1 MRLFTQLIPMAALLL
16 AYATAQNSSDPSG
29 HWEAVIQAQGQEVKI
44 EIDLGKNSKGDLIG
58 AFAQPAQGVKGL
70 PLSQIAVEGRSV
82 RFVLKA
88 DVQPVIFAG
97 VLSADG
103 KSITGDLAL
112 AGESIPFHL
121 ARTGDAKF
129 TAVPKSAPIGK
140 ELEGTWNGTLETAG
154 GQMRL
159 TLKMANQ
166 PDGTAAGTIVSVD
179 GSGVEIPITIKQNAA
194 NLAIDLPTVGASFTG
209 VLNPAG
215 TELTGTWTQQ
225 SLTLPLTFQRAK

>member
-29 HWEAVIQAQGQEVKI
+29 HWEAVIQAQGQDVKI

-58 AFAQPAQGVKGL
+58 TFAQPAQGVKGL
-70 PLSQIAVEGRSV
+70 PLSKIAVDGRSV
-82 RFVLKA
+82 HFVLKA
-88 DVQPVIFAG
+88 DVQPVEFAG
-97 VLSADG
+97 VLSADR
-103 KSITGDLAL
+103 KSITGDLVL
-112 AGESIPFHL
+112 AGESIPFRF

-179 GSGVEIPITIKQNAA
+179 GSGIEIPIAMKQNAA
-194 NLAIDLPTVGASFTG
+194 SLTIDVPSVGASFDG
-209 VLNPAG
+209 VLNS
-215 TELTGTWTQQ
+215 TRNELTGTWTQQ
-225 SLTLPLTFQRAK
+225 SVTLPLTFQRAK

>member
-1 MRLFTQLIPMAALLL
+1 
-16 AYATAQNSSDPSG
+16 
-29 HWEAVIQAQGQEVKI
+29 V
-44 EIDLGKNSKGDLIG
+44 
-58 AFAQPAQGVKGL
+58 
-70 PLSQIAVEGRSV
+70 
-82 RFVLKA
+82 
-88 DVQPVIFAG
+88 
-97 VLSADG
+97 
-103 KSITGDLAL
+103 L
-112 AGESIPFHL
+112 AGESIPFRL

-129 TAVPKSAPIGK
+129 TAVPKSASIGK

-194 NLAIDLPTVGASFTG
+194 SLAIDLPTVGASFTG

>member
-16 AYATAQNSSDPSG
+16 AYATAQAPADPSG
-29 HWEAVIQAQGQEVKI
+29 HWEALIQAQGQDVKI
-44 EIDLGKNSKGDLIG
+44 EIDLGKNSRGDLIG
-58 AFAQPAQGVKGL
+58 TFAQPAQGIKGL
-70 PLSQIAVEGRSV
+70 PLSKIAVDGRSV

-88 DVQPVIFAG
+88 DMQPVLFAG

-112 AGESIPFHL
+112 VGESIPFRF

-129 TAVPKSAPIGK
+129 TTVPKSARIVK
-140 ELEGTWNGTLETAG
+140 ELEGTWNGILEPGG

-166 PDGTAAGTIVSVD
+166 PDGTAAGTVVSVD
-179 GSGVEIPITIKQNAA
+179 GSGVEIPIVMKQNAA
-194 NLAIDLPTVGASFTG
+194 SLTIDLPTVGASFAG
-209 VLNPAG
+209 VLNSTG

-225 SLTLPLTFQRAK
+225 SVTLPLTFHRAK